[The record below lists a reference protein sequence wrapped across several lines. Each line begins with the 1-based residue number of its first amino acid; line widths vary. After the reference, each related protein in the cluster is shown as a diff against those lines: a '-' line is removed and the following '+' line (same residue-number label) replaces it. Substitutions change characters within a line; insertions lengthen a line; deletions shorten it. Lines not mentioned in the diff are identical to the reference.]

1 MIIIIFNREIIIIIF
16 NREIII
22 IIFKRVNSDERPNRP
37 DFFLKIKSNSKL
49 NIFKVPGG
57 EF

>member
-57 EF
+57 E